1 MPIFRHIPA
10 AKLSLAPIN
19 GDDKKTMRQQMHRLV
34 QQIKH
39 LVSGQESAGAEM
51 KLNRIAQG
59 SSHDRALAAFKA
71 DQIRVARRA
80 RRVGVAPQ
88 SARV

>member
-59 SSHDRALAAFKA
+59 SSHDRAL
-71 DQIRVARRA
+71 RRPPRTARRRSAAKRA
-80 RRVGVAPQ
+80 RLRCRL
-88 SARV
+88 SKL